1 MHLTYTV
8 SVNKVHLTDTV
19 PVNKMHLTDTVSVN
33 MMHLTDTVPFNKM
46 HLPGTLSFNKMYLIG
61 TIPVNKVH
69 LTETVYLYEKYI
81 NGTIYHRND
90 MSPRPYSLSQFRQS
104 SDNDISGQIIS
115 LLFSLSVS
123 LALAP
128 TCQPNRTVFD
138 SQLGPRLL
146 TALRYLGDK
155 DKIFQNQY
163 ST

>member
-1 MHLTYTV
+1 MHKNFHKAFRKRLFTE
-8 SVNKVHLTDTV
+8 TV

-104 SDNDISGQIIS
+104 SDNDIRGQIIS

-128 TCQPNRTVFD
+128 TCQPNQTTT
-138 SQLGPRLL
+138 
-146 TALRYLGDK
+146 TA
-155 DKIFQNQY
+155 
-163 ST
+163 S